1 MKSIH
6 NLCWFF
12 LVVFYTSVSGQ
23 AQSIYFRR
31 AEEPREKA
39 FSLLIPTGWVIE
51 GGAIRILSDQIAGA
65 ANMID
70 CKFDMAVKN
79 NTAGTVMIRWLPEM
93 MCLDQ
98 SRAFGNSEGAVFNNT
113 LVRRK
118 RNPQKFIY
126 EVGIPYSHPEAVNVN
141 IIAEKNLP
149 ELAAFFQR
157 IVDPSLQAVTNMSY
171 QAGMLEYSY
180 DERGVRY
187 SERMV
192 TVIED
197 YGYNGAGMWK
207 NRSTVLI
214 RAPFGELAKWEPI
227 LSVIQNSG
235 IWRIG
240 WIADEANNQRRRA
253 GQMLL
258 TQQEIQALDKAINE
272 NHSRTNSEIN
282 KDMYLNLTGQNE
294 YKNPHNGEIETD
306 TNHWKYRWVNNLGE
320 IVYTDQQ
327 SYNPDYDQVL
337 NKTGFKL
344 SVPRQ

>member
-1 MKSIH
+1 MKTIRYFMVPV
-6 NLCWFF
+6 LM
-12 LVVFYTSVSGQ
+12 TSAIYMSGQ
-23 AQSIYFRR
+23 TQALYFIRLD
-31 AEEPREKA
+31 EPREKA
-39 FSLLIPTGWVIE
+39 FSLLVPAGWIIE
-51 GGAIRILSDQIAGA
+51 GGALRLMSDQIAGA
-65 ANMID
+65 ANLID

-79 NTAGTVMIRWLPEM
+79 NQNGNVMIRWLPEM

-98 SRAFGNSEGAVFNNT
+98 SRAFGYPEGSVFNNT

-118 RNPQKFIY
+118 RSPQNFIL
-126 EVGIPYSHPEAVNVN
+126 EVAIPYSHPEATEVKV
-141 IIAEKNLP
+141 ISQKPLP
-149 ELAAFFQR
+149 ELAGLFQQS
-157 IVDPSLQAVTNMSY
+157 VDPGLKAVTNMSY

-180 DERGVRY
+180 TERGFKY
-187 SERMV
+187 YERMV

-197 YGYNGAGMWK
+197 YGVNGAGMWK

-214 RAPFGELAKWEPI
+214 RAPFGELEKWEPV

-235 IWRIG
+235 IWRTG
-240 WIADEANNQRRRA
+240 WIADEANGQRRRA

-258 TQQEIQALDKAINE
+258 TQQEIQAIDKAINE

-294 YKNPHNGEIETD
+294 YKNPHTGETETD

-327 SYNPDYDQVL
+327 SYNPNFDQVL
-337 NKTGFKL
+337 NKTGFIL
-344 SVPRQ
+344 STPRQ